1 MKDDKNN
8 EKDLATSASKNAE
21 KNARPLALVT
31 GASAGIGAEFARQLA
46 ATGYDLV
53 LTARRRDRLDELA
66 EQLLQAHAINCLVIP
81 ADLTD
86 PAAPEQL
93 CQSIEQAGLTV
104 TLLVNNAGY
113 AVPGHYNHATWEQ
126 QAAFLQIMVTAVAE
140 LSHRLLPGM
149 REIGKGGIINVASL
163 AGIVAGSS
171 GHTLYGA
178 VKSFMIG
185 LSESLA
191 MENRSAGLRIQALCP
206 GFTYSEFHDVSGT
219 RDIVSKMPKYM
230 WMNADEVVHISLN
243 SFHQPKA
250 PVVVIP
256 GRINRFIAMLY
267 RKLPYGMA
275 FGMVERRSGDFR
287 RQ

>member
-1 MKDDKNN
+1 MTDKKNMANN
-8 EKDLATSASKNAE
+8 EGNRKGE
-21 KNARPLALVT
+21 NARPLALVT

-46 ATGYDLV
+46 AAGYDLV

-66 EQLLQAHAINCLVIP
+66 ENLRNEQGSECLVVP

-86 PAAPEQL
+86 PEAPRQL
-93 CQSIEQAGLTV
+93 CEAIEQAGLTV

-113 AVPGHYNHATWEQ
+113 AVPGHFNHASWEQ

-149 REIGKGGIINVASL
+149 PKLGSGGIINVASL

-219 RDIVSKMPKYM
+219 RDIVSKMPGYM
-230 WMNADEVVHISLN
+230 WMNAGEVVAISLK
-243 SFHQPKA
+243 SFHKPKA

-256 GRINRFIAMLY
+256 GLVNRFIAMLY

-287 RQ
+287 RQG

>member
-1 MKDDKNN
+1 MSDERNDSDTLKDGNQETAGN
-8 EKDLATSASKNAE
+8 VPRRAGENS
-21 KNARPLALVT
+21 RPLALVT

-46 ATGYDLV
+46 AAGYDLV
-53 LTARRRDRLDELA
+53 LTARRRERLDELA
-66 EQLLQAHAINCLVIP
+66 EKLRDEHGSECLVVP

-86 PAAPEQL
+86 PEAPRQL
-93 CQSIEQAGLTV
+93 CEAIEQAGRTV

-113 AVPGHYNHATWEQ
+113 AVPGHYNHASWEQ

-149 REIGKGGIINVASL
+149 RQTGYGGIINVASL

-191 MENRSAGLRIQALCP
+191 MENRSAGLKIQALCP

-219 RDIVSKMPKYM
+219 RDIVSRMPSYM
-230 WMNADEVVHISLN
+230 WMNADEVVRISLDRFAD
-243 SFHQPKA
+243 SKA
-250 PVVVIP
+250 PVMLVP
-256 GRINRFIAMLY
+256 GRWNRFVAMLA
-267 RKLPYGMA
+267 RKLP
-275 FGMVERRSGDFR
+275 
-287 RQ
+287 